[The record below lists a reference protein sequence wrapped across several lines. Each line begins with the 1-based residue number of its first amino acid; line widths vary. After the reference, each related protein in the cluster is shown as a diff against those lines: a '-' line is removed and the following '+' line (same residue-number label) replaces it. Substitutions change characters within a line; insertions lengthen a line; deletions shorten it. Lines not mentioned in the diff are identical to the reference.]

1 MKGAL
6 LGRVSR
12 HPIAIIAAVLLV
24 ASAIALGIGM
34 PVARVT
40 QIAIYTLYAAGVN
53 FLIGYLG
60 LVPFGASFFFG
71 TAGYAV
77 ALIGTRLLGGN

>member
-34 PVARVT
+34 PVA
-40 QIAIYTLYAAGVN
+40 
-53 FLIGYLG
+53 
-60 LVPFGASFFFG
+60 
-71 TAGYAV
+71 
-77 ALIGTRLLGGN
+77 

>member
-1 MKGAL
+1 MKPPTSPLARL
-6 LGRVSR
+6 WAN
-12 HPIAIIAAVLLV
+12 PIVVMTVVLIAA
-24 ASAIALGIGM
+24 SGIALGVGM
-34 PVARVT
+34 PIHRVT

-71 TAGYAV
+71 CASYALAISAG
-77 ALIGTRLLGGN
+77 